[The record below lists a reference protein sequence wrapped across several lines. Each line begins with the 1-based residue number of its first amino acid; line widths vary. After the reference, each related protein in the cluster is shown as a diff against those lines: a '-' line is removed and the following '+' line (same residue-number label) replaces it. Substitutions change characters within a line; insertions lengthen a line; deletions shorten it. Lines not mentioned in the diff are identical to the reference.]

1 MNVCGIAQYVKQAP
15 SPAPAG
21 GAVRA
26 GGGRAPGRRALA
38 GAPRRSAGRT
48 AGRGPSLGGPRAS
61 PGPRSPRSCP
71 APSRAP
77 SPASSRAPPA
87 PAPPP
92 PPGAAA
98 AGRGRGGGASGGR
111 GSGHPRGSR
120 WWSGDPGAARFLPE
134 RAGARAPG
142 RLGVGAQP
150 GGARESA
157 GRALELTST
166 DMPVLS
172 EDSGLHET
180 LALLTSQLRPDS
192 NHKEEM
198 GFLRDVFSEKS
209 LSYLMKIHEKLRYY
223 ERQSPTPVLHS
234 AMALAED
241 VMEELQAASVHSD
254 ERELLQLLSTPHLRA
269 MLMVHDTVAQKNFDP
284 VLPPLPDNIDED
296 FDEESVKIVRL
307 VKNKEPLGA
316 TIRRDEHSGAVVV
329 ARIMRGGAADRSG
342 LVHVG
347 DELREVNGIAVL
359 HKRPDEISQ
368 ILAQSQ
374 GSITLKI
381 IPATQEEDR
390 LKDSKVFMR
399 ALFHYNPR
407 EDRAIPCQEAGLPFQ
422 RRQVLEV
429 VSQDDPTWWQ
439 AKRVGDTNLRAGL
452 IPSKQF
458 QERRLSYRRAT
469 GTLPSPQN
477 LRKPPYDQPC
487 DKEACDCE
495 GYLKGH
501 YVAGLRRSFR
511 LGRRERLGSPQE
523 GKASVVA
530 ESPELLT
537 YEEVTRYQ
545 HQPGERPRLVVL
557 IGSLGARLHEL
568 KQKVVAENPQHFGV
582 AVPHT
587 TRPRK
592 SHEKEGVEYHF
603 VSKQAFEAD
612 LHHNKFLEHG
622 EYKENLYGT
631 SLDAIQSV
639 MAKNKVCLVD
649 VEPDAL
655 QQLRTSEFKPYVIFV
670 KPAIQEK
677 KTPPMSPTC
686 EDTAT
691 PLDEEQQEMAAS
703 AAFIDQYYGH
713 LVDSVL
719 VKQDLQSAHSQLR
732 VLLEKL
738 SKDTHWVPV
747 SWVR

>member
-1 MNVCGIAQYVKQAP
+1 
-15 SPAPAG
+15 
-21 GAVRA
+21 
-26 GGGRAPGRRALA
+26 
-38 GAPRRSAGRT
+38 
-48 AGRGPSLGGPRAS
+48 
-61 PGPRSPRSCP
+61 
-71 APSRAP
+71 
-77 SPASSRAPPA
+77 
-87 PAPPP
+87 
-92 PPGAAA
+92 
-98 AGRGRGGGASGGR
+98 
-111 GSGHPRGSR
+111 
-120 WWSGDPGAARFLPE
+120 
-134 RAGARAPG
+134 
-142 RLGVGAQP
+142 
-150 GGARESA
+150 
-157 GRALELTST
+157 
-166 DMPVLS
+166 MPVLS

-234 AMALAED
+234 AVALAED
-241 VMEELQAASVHSD
+241 VMEELQAASVHGD

-269 MLMVHDTVAQKNFDP
+269 VLMVHDTVAQKNFDP

-342 LVHVG
+342 PVP
-347 DELREVNGIAVL
+347 GI
-359 HKRPDEISQ
+359 HHPKNHPSHPGGRS
-368 ILAQSQ
+368 
-374 GSITLKI
+374 LKG
-381 IPATQEEDR
+381 E
-390 LKDSKVFMR
+390 
-399 ALFHYNPR
+399 
-407 EDRAIPCQEAGLPFQ
+407 
-422 RRQVLEV
+422 
-429 VSQDDPTWWQ
+429 QD
-439 AKRVGDTNLRAGL
+439 
-452 IPSKQF
+452 
-458 QERRLSYRRAT
+458 
-469 GTLPSPQN
+469 
-477 LRKPPYDQPC
+477 DQPC
-487 DKEACDCE
+487 DKETCDCE

-511 LGRRERLGSPQE
+511 LGCRERLGGLQE
-523 GKASVVA
+523 GKMSSGA

-537 YEEVTRYQ
+537 YEEVARYQ
-545 HQPGERPRLVVL
+545 HQPGELPRLVVL

-631 SLDAIQSV
+631 SLEAIQAV

-649 VEPDAL
+649 VEPEAL
-655 QQLRTSEFKPYVIFV
+655 KQLRTSEFKPYIIFV

-677 KTPPMSPTC
+677 RKTPPMSPAC
-686 EDTAT
+686 EDTAA

-703 AAFIDQYYGH
+703 AAFIDQHYGH
-713 LVDSVL
+713 LVDAVL
-719 VKQDLQSAHSQLR
+719 VKEDLQGAYSQLI
-732 VLLEKL
+732 VVLEKL